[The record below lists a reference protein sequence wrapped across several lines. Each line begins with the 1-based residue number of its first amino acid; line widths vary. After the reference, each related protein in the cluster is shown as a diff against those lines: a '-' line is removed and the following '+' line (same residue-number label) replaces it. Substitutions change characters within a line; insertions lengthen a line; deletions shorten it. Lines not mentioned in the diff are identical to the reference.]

1 MYASLAGQVCRVS
14 CGVDG
19 IGRAVVVASARSG
32 ARVTAADLEEIAA
45 AVAFLASDQASF
57 VTGHAPVVDGGLT
70 AR

>member
-32 ARVTAADLEEIAA
+32 ARVTTADLEEIAA
-45 AVAFLASDQASF
+45 AVAFLPPTRPRSSPG
-57 VTGHAPVVDGGLT
+57 TPRLST
-70 AR
+70 AG